1 MKTTLLAAVLLLGPL
16 AQAVI
21 EVKTLPVSGKVQFE
35 AIGRPS
41 MIKIK
46 GEGEGA
52 TSRLQL
58 SQNKISGEITFNLDT
73 LKTGIGLR
81 DEHMKEKYLQVK
93 THPLAKLR
101 FNDFQLPLS
110 WTLQNPALT
119 TANFRATLSLHGIDR
134 EITGTYTIEG
144 TQLKSKAQFEIK
156 LSDFKIDIPVYMG
169 VKVADV
175 VKINV
180 TFDKM
185 NVIKTN

>member
-1 MKTTLLAAVLLLGPL
+1 MKKKLLAAILLLSQA

-21 EVKTLPVSGKVQFE
+21 EVKTLPVSGMVQFE

-52 TSRLQL
+52 ISRLQL
-58 SQNKISGEITFNLDT
+58 NQNKISGEITFSLAS

-93 THPLAKLR
+93 THPQAKIR
-101 FNDFQLPLS
+101 FSDFQLPLS
-110 WTLQNPALT
+110 WSLQNPALT
-119 TANFRATLSLHGIDR
+119 TADFRAILSLHGVDR
-134 EITGTYTIEG
+134 EITGTYTIESAN
-144 TQLKSKAQFEIK
+144 LKSSAQFEIK
-156 LSDFKIDIPVYMG
+156 LSDFKIDIPVYLG

-185 NVIKTN
+185 IVAKTN